1 VTLAEKTSPKTV
13 ADGSVQKASVIKGNG
28 NGPSITVDGD
38 GVHGSQLS
46 FPGTD
51 STSATHVAKSTA
63 PTPFAMRP
71 NFSVRMTRRNALF
84 AERKRLSD
92 YALVFSVFG
101 IVLMIIETELTMA
114 HVYEKVNILL
124 LLLRLL
130 RHFFT
135 PTIDAGLRFNY
146 ARVNAPTRARVPVET
161 CLSASDWK
169 TNDESRHS
177 SDPPPVYSQSSL
189 AR

>member
-28 NGPSITVDGD
+28 NGASITVDGD

-130 RHFFT
+130 RHFFH
-135 PTIDAGLRFNY
+135 PDDRRRFEIQLRTRERADPS
-146 ARVNAPTRARVPVET
+146 ARPGGNVSKRFRLE
-161 CLSASDWK
+161 D
-169 TNDESRHS
+169 
-177 SDPPPVYSQSSL
+177 
-189 AR
+189 